1 MVSAVLFRPVAK
13 TAVMT
18 GGTAAGVVANVKLG
32 EVDVMPD
39 PLVDIAAKL

>member
-18 GGTAAGVVANVKLG
+18 GGTATGVVANVKFV
-32 EVDVMPD
+32 EVAVTPD
-39 PLVDIAAKL
+39 PLVDMTA